1 MQTMTS
7 FIKDTFA
14 LLVAL
19 TLMPPILLILGVWMF
34 ADWLDLKLQKWSKQ

>member
-34 ADWLDLKLQKWSKQ
+34 VDWLDLKLQKWSKQ